1 MDLGVVRSVFDLEHE
16 ALFDSERDLE
26 LIITP
31 MRCTPLFSSWIV
43 DLTHIEPFSQCRR
56 VIWIQM
62 PAGEKKFRSN

>member
-26 LIITP
+26 LIIIP
-31 MRCTPLFSSWIV
+31 MRYALPFSSRIV
-43 DLTHIEPFSQCRR
+43 DLTHIEPFSQCRC

-62 PAGEKKFRSN
+62 PAGEKKFGSN